1 MTPTF
6 EVVAVIDEFRSFIW
20 TERYSSEGDFELY
33 VPANYLSISELQQGY
48 YIWIKESK
56 AMMIIEEVQITTDFE
71 EGDYLTVSGRSLES
85 ILRRRI
91 IWDQTTI
98 SGSLQNGV
106 KKLLDDAI
114 LAPSNTARKIPLFKF
129 KASTDTKITSLTI
142 EKEFTGDELYEAIKV
157 ICDTYGLGF
166 RVIFTDDEK
175 FEFELYVGTDRSYNQ
190 FLNPYVIFSPSFEN
204 LINSGYDSDIRDMKT
219 VTLVAG
225 EGEGDAR
232 KKLAVE
238 ADEANPATG
247 LGRYELFTDARD
259 LSSEED
265 GQPLT
270 DAQYNAKLKE
280 RGLEKLSEYSV
291 TTTFEGQAETQ
302 NTFVYG
308 KDFFI
313 GDIVQI
319 ENEFGLAARVRI
331 AELIRSYDDSG
342 YSVYPTFEVMN
353 EEEGEE

>member
-6 EVVAVIDEFRSFIW
+6 EVVSVIDEFRSFIW

-33 VPANYLSISELQQGY
+33 VPANYTSISELQQGY
-48 YIWIKESK
+48 YVWIKESN
-56 AMMIIEEVQITTDFE
+56 AMMIIEEVKITTDFE

-98 SGSLQNGV
+98 SGNLQNGV
-106 KKLLDDAI
+106 KKLLNDAI
-114 LAPSNTARKIPLFKF
+114 ISPSNTARKIPLFTF

-157 ICDTYGLGF
+157 ICDTKGIGF
-166 RVIFTDDEK
+166 RVTFTEEEK
-175 FEFELYVGTDRSYNQ
+175 FQFELYNGTDRSYNQ
-190 FLNPYVIFSPSFEN
+190 FANPYVIFSPSFEN

-225 EGEGDAR
+225 EGEGAER
-232 KKLAVE
+232 KKLTVQ

-247 LGRYELFTDARD
+247 LNRYELFTDARD

-280 RGLEKLSEYSV
+280 RGLEKLSEYAV

-319 ENEFGLAARVRI
+319 ENEFGLAATVRI
-331 AELIRSYDDSG
+331 SELIRSYDDSG
-342 YSVYPTFEVMN
+342 YSVYPTFEVID